1 MLTDI
6 EIAQA
11 TEPKPIGEI
20 AAIAGVDEKYLELYG
35 NYKAKVDY
43 NLLREE
49 GHAPGKLI
57 LVTAINP
64 TPAGEGK
71 TTTTVG
77 LADALSLRGKN
88 VVVALREPS
97 LGPVFGIKG
106 GAAGGGYAQVI
117 PMEDIN
123 LHFTGDFHA
132 IGAANNLLAALLDA
146 HIQNG
151 NELNI
156 DVRKITWKRVVDM
169 NDRQLRHIV
178 DGLGGK
184 AHGVPREDGFDITV
198 ASEVMAIFCLATSI
212 TDLKER
218 LGRIVVG
225 YTYDDKPVTAHDLKA
240 EGAMA
245 ALLKDALKP
254 NLVQTLEGTPAF
266 VHGGPFANIAHGCN
280 SIMATRMAMAL
291 GDYCVTEAGFGADL
305 GAEKFLDIKCRLAGL
320 KPDAVVVVA
329 TVRALKNHG
338 GVAKADLNE
347 ENLEALEAGLPNLL
361 QHVENITNVYNL
373 PCVVAINA
381 FPTDTKAE
389 LDLVEAKCR
398 ELGVN
403 VALSEVWARG
413 GEGGLALADEVVAL
427 CENGDEAG
435 RSADTFTFSYEDDL
449 SIAEKIEAIAKRV
462 YHADGVVFEPAA
474 QKEIAQLEAL
484 GFGEMP
490 VCMAKTQYSFSDDAT
505 KLGAPRDFQITVR
518 QVKVSAGAGFIVALT
533 GSIMTMPGL
542 GKAPAA
548 HKIDVMEDGTITG
561 LFQHL
566 RSCPGSDSERKC
578 RAQTTLK
585 CTVGVL
591 LRTCFVHFNELR
603 AVPPHRVRALL
614 FRKEG
619 FAWSI
624 PSLWR
629 RWLQRPRLPVEA
641 GPRPMRGRLR
651 RRWLPWW
658 ATSPWARRST
668 PMSRS
673 GCGPSSS
680 SWTTRGRTCCRSSTR
695 TLAPSNPSL
704 PLTGCPRTPMLSV
717 RPRTRRCR
725 RRSWAPARCRL
736 RSWPAACRS
745 SSPACS
751 WPGTAR
757 CWLSR
762 MPGRAPCSPKQRLWR
777 RA

>member
-49 GHAPGKLI
+49 EHAPGKLI

-266 VHGGPFANIAHGCN
+266 VHGGPFANIAPGCN
-280 SIMATRMAMAL
+280 SILATRMAMAL

-561 LFQHL
+561 LF
-566 RSCPGSDSERKC
+566 
-578 RAQTTLK
+578 
-585 CTVGVL
+585 
-591 LRTCFVHFNELR
+591 
-603 AVPPHRVRALL
+603 
-614 FRKEG
+614 
-619 FAWSI
+619 
-624 PSLWR
+624 
-629 RWLQRPRLPVEA
+629 
-641 GPRPMRGRLR
+641 
-651 RRWLPWW
+651 
-658 ATSPWARRST
+658 
-668 PMSRS
+668 
-673 GCGPSSS
+673 
-680 SWTTRGRTCCRSSTR
+680 
-695 TLAPSNPSL
+695 
-704 PLTGCPRTPMLSV
+704 
-717 RPRTRRCR
+717 
-725 RRSWAPARCRL
+725 
-736 RSWPAACRS
+736 
-745 SSPACS
+745 
-751 WPGTAR
+751 
-757 CWLSR
+757 
-762 MPGRAPCSPKQRLWR
+762 
-777 RA
+777 

>member
-49 GHAPGKLI
+49 EHAPGKLI

-77 LADALSLRGKN
+77 LADALAQRGKN

-106 GAAGGGYAQVI
+106 GAAGGGYAQVV

-151 NELNI
+151 NELGI

-225 YTYDDKPVTAHDLKA
+225 YTYDDAPVTAHDLKA

-320 KPDAVVVVA
+320 APDAVVVVA

-403 VALSEVWARG
+403 VALSEVWAKG

-427 CENGDEAG
+427 CESGDAAG
-435 RSADTFTFSYEDDL
+435 RSAETFSFSYESDL
-449 SIAEKIEAIAKRV
+449 SIAEKIEAIARRV
-462 YHADGVVFEPAA
+462 YRADGVVFELAA

-484 GFGEMP
+484 GFGSMP

-505 KLGAPRDFQITVR
+505 KLGAPRDFTVTVR

-548 HKIDVMEDGTITG
+548 HKIDVLEDGTITG
-561 LFQHL
+561 LF
-566 RSCPGSDSERKC
+566 
-578 RAQTTLK
+578 
-585 CTVGVL
+585 
-591 LRTCFVHFNELR
+591 
-603 AVPPHRVRALL
+603 
-614 FRKEG
+614 
-619 FAWSI
+619 
-624 PSLWR
+624 
-629 RWLQRPRLPVEA
+629 
-641 GPRPMRGRLR
+641 
-651 RRWLPWW
+651 
-658 ATSPWARRST
+658 
-668 PMSRS
+668 
-673 GCGPSSS
+673 
-680 SWTTRGRTCCRSSTR
+680 
-695 TLAPSNPSL
+695 
-704 PLTGCPRTPMLSV
+704 
-717 RPRTRRCR
+717 
-725 RRSWAPARCRL
+725 
-736 RSWPAACRS
+736 
-745 SSPACS
+745 
-751 WPGTAR
+751 
-757 CWLSR
+757 
-762 MPGRAPCSPKQRLWR
+762 
-777 RA
+777 